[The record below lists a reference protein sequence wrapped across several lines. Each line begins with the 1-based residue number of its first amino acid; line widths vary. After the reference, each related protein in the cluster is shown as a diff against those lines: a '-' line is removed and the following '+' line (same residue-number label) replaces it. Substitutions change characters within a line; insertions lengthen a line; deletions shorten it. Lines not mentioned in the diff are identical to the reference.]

1 MRRPIIVALLGVMTA
16 IVIGVVGIVFVPRW
30 LAPATVDVPRGD
42 AGSGGEATGK
52 IRASLYYVAED
63 GLHLTAVDADVP
75 YGASPAEQARAL
87 VEAQLQPAPPPL
99 AQSIAEGTRVRQI
112 FIAEDGTAFVDLSK
126 EAVTNHRG
134 GSLDELFAVYAIVN
148 AVTVNLPA
156 IKSVQILIDGQEVD
170 TLAGH
175 VDLRHPLARNMRWVG
190 TGTQEN
196 RTAGPQESGTTGPQD
211 LRNTGPQG
219 GPQRA
224 AATPPGA
231 ASPPATPPAT
241 VPPATPPRR

>member
-1 MRRPIIVALLGVMTA
+1 MRRPIVVALLGVVTA
-16 IVIGVVGIVFVPRW
+16 VLIGVVSLVYVPRW
-30 LAPATVDVPRGD
+30 FAPATVEVPRGD
-42 AGSGGEATGK
+42 GTGRGEATGK
-52 IRASLYYVAED
+52 IRASLFYVAED

-75 YGASPAEQARAL
+75 YGPSPAEQARAL
-87 VEAQLQPAPPPL
+87 VEAQLQPAPAPL

-175 VDLRHPLARNMRWVG
+175 VDLRHPLTRNLRWVG
-190 TGTQEN
+190 APGNDGGARPADAATAPADAGQQPTGT
-196 RTAGPQESGTTGPQD
+196 
-211 LRNTGPQG
+211 
-219 GPQRA
+219 
-224 AATPPGA
+224 
-231 ASPPATPPAT
+231 PATPPKS
-241 VPPATPPRR
+241 